1 MSSARLE
8 CAASRLCISGTGLSR
23 RSEERYRQCRRQ
35 ALEGSGGPWWGGGRC
50 RTGAAII
57 FSAGDLVGHLNCRYL
72 TSLDL
77 KVARG
82 ELAKPSLRSD
92 PTLDA
97 LAERGEIHEQG
108 FVEHLAKKGA
118 TVTIIPGIGIEDES
132 VARTRDA
139 MARGDAVIVQAA
151 LRDGVWSGRADVLR
165 RGRDAKRLRRLV
177 LRGYGYQARP
187 RDQGQHRPAAQP
199 LFGPVGARAAGS
211 AGNGLCRDARDGV
224 SAGGLSRRRFCRVLP
239 PHQAEPGS
247 LCGGTADGRACIP
260 SRSLIARSA
269 VVTNQIKA
277 ALKVCGAPDGR
288 KSRIP
293 AERECQQSDQKSDHH
308 AGPYLDFHERE
319 QRKPAQRQKSR
330 R

>member
-165 RGRDAKRLRRLV
+165 RVETPSGFGAWSYEVTDTKLARETKGNTVLQLSLYSDLLARVQQAVPETAYVVTPGTEYLPEAYRVADFAAFYRRIKQNLE
-177 LRGYGYQARP
+177 AF
-187 RDQGQHRPAAQP
+187 AAAP
-199 LFGPVGARAAGS
+199 PTDGPVSRADRA
-211 AGNGLCRDARDGV
+211 LRD
-224 SAGGLSRRRFCRVLP
+224 LL
-239 PHQAEPGS
+239 
-247 LCGGTADGRACIP
+247 L
-260 SRSLIARSA
+260 
-269 VVTNQIKA
+269 
-277 ALKVCGAPDGR
+277 
-288 KSRIP
+288 
-293 AERECQQSDQKSDHH
+293 
-308 AGPYLDFHERE
+308 
-319 QRKPAQRQKSR
+319 
-330 R
+330 